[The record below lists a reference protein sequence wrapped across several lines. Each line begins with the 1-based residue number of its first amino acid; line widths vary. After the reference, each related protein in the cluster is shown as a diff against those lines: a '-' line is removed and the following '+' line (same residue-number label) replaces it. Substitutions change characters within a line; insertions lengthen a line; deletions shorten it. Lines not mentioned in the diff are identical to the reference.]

1 MALASSRCFHHSLW
15 PSSICRIHDEIWA
28 EHDRHMKRHFELID
42 QMWDRIDKEFFAD
55 FPHFPHHH
63 HHHHFHQS
71 RHHESFHK
79 NREKS
84 GDNQVAVREK
94 LDVFP
99 KVNAEN
105 NEVSM
110 RMQLPEH
117 VDQSKLSVSN
127 KDGDLV
133 VKLDDKTET
142 PEGGCRAVSYFSQ
155 TTMPSK
161 TDFAGLKWILD
172 DKSNVLSVT
181 APLKKD

>member
-1 MALASSRCFHHSLW
+1 MALTSSRCFHHSLW

-42 QMWDRIDKEFFAD
+42 QMWDRMDKEFFAD
-55 FPHFPHHH
+55 FPHHHL
-63 HHHHFHQS
+63 HHHHFHHS
-71 RHHESFHK
+71 RHHESQHK
-79 NREKS
+79 KE
-84 GDNQVAVREK
+84 DNQVAVREK

-99 KVNAEN
+99 RVNAEN

-117 VDQSKLSVSN
+117 VNQSKLNVSN

-142 PEGGCRAVSYFSQ
+142 PEGNCRSVSYFSQ

-161 TDFAGLKWILD
+161 TDFAGLKWTLD
-172 DKSNVLSVT
+172 DKSNVLTVS